1 MTNILK
7 ETNHTWISLFLYSYA
22 LVAHSSRKTP
32 YFTLS

>member
-7 ETNHTWISLFLYSYA
+7 ETNHTLISLFLYRYA

>member
-7 ETNHTWISLFLYSYA
+7 ETNHTLISLFLYPYA
-22 LVAHSSRKTP
+22 LVAHSSRKIP

>member
-7 ETNHTWISLFLYSYA
+7 ETNHTLISLFLCLYA
-22 LVAHSSRKTP
+22 LVFHSSRKTP

>member
-22 LVAHSSRKTP
+22 LAAHSSRKIP